1 MITSS
6 ACQPW
11 PPDQPGQAG
20 IVVALGSYTTIRDTT
35 KRIRRWEHETVLD
48 RVQARLEAMPEAMD
62 IRRCTVEHVF
72 ATLKQGMGATH
83 FRTRGL
89 RNVAAEASLA
99 ILAYNMKRAIAV
111 VGVAPILRAIRA

>member
-1 MITSS
+1 MTTCQGCSS
-6 ACQPW
+6 RAQC
-11 PPDQPGQAG
+11 
-20 IVVALGSYTTIRDTT
+20 TTGKE
-35 KRIRRWEHETVLD
+35 KRIRRWEHEAVLD

-72 ATLKQGMGATH
+72 ATLKQWMGATH

-89 RNVAAEASLA
+89 RNVAAEASPA